1 METITID
8 KHYAFSPCLQA
19 SNIAKT
25 EENWSVKVK
34 VTPEGNYD
42 VTGDHGDLE
51 ALVKEITLDDD
62 DSIEEIMD
70 TMRYTGEMSV

>member
-8 KHYAFSPCLQA
+8 KHYAFSPCLHA
-19 SNIAKT
+19 TAIAKT
-25 EENWSVKVK
+25 EEDWRVKVK

-42 VTGDHGDLE
+42 VTGDHDDLE
-51 ALVKEITLDDD
+51 ALVKEITLDDG

-70 TMRYTGEMSV
+70 TMRYAGEMSV

>member
-8 KHYAFSPCLQA
+8 KHYAFSHSLQT

-70 TMRYTGEMSV
+70 TMRYAGEMSV